1 MPYRAS
7 QGVLTIPLS
16 LVFAPFVQIR
26 LLDSHKLV
34 AAAGPQADCT
44 QFVEYIQKNVAL
56 YEFRNNLRLST
67 RAAANYVRSELA
79 YALRNNPYQ
88 VNMLLAGWDKD
99 DGPGLYFM
107 DYLGASTK
115 ANYSAHGYAGYF
127 LLSTMD
133 RHWKPGMSLEQAKE
147 LARICIKEM
156 QTRFL
161 MNQPVFKIKVADK
174 DGIREVTL

>member
-1 MPYRAS
+1 
-7 QGVLTIPLS
+7 
-16 LVFAPFVQIR
+16 
-26 LLDSHKLV
+26 V

-67 RAAANYVRSELA
+67 RAASNYVRSELA

-88 VNMLLAGWDKD
+88 VNLLLGGWDA
-99 DGPGLYFM
+99 GA
-107 DYLGASTK
+107 GASLFFLDYMGT
-115 ANYSAHGYAGYF
+115 ASATPYSAHGYAGYF

-133 RHWKPGMSLEQAKE
+133 RHWKPGMSLDDALALARLCVKE
-147 LARICIKEM
+147 L

-161 MNQPVFKIKVADK
+161 MNQPVFKVKVADK
-174 DGIREVTL
+174 DGVREVAL